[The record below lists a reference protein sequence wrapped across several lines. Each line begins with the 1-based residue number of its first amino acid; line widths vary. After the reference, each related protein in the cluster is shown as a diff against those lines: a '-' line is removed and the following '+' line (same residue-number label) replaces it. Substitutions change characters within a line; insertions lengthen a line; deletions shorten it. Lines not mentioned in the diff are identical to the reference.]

1 MNERPIPPAA
11 LRDQNSV
18 EMLRVWVAEHKLHCS
33 LKIGMYREMKIQE
46 EVAWGTILADAAR
59 HIARALSEEGEDSE
73 ITLLG
78 KIRAQLNAE
87 LDMPSSAV
95 TGGFVES

>member
-11 LRDQNSV
+11 KRDENSV

-33 LKIGMYREMKIQE
+33 LKIGMYREMNIQE
-46 EVAWGTILADAAR
+46 DVAWGTILADAAR
-59 HIARALSEEGEDSE
+59 HIAKALSEESEDSE
-73 ITLLG
+73 NILLE
-78 KIRAQLNAE
+78 KIQAQLNAE
-87 LDMPSSAV
+87 LNTPSSTA